1 MTYEIKDNPVHG
13 KLLAENGKL
22 IITSHADAVR
32 LSERFTHSRLV
43 KAYSGRYMV
52 QLPSA
57 VNSIE
62 ECDCQASGIMM
73 PGSPMP
79 QTYNQHPDHE
89 VQMARQELY
98 RAAKL
103 AFMTH
108 ELMKQVSERQ
118 GIEGWV
124 ASKITRAADYI
135 ETVFDYLDYEMRY
148 PSEMMEAPMNL
159 GQPAAPGQGP
169 ADQNQPTP
177 GQQPDASNKPGLTK
191 TPGMVKMA
199 KVDTNG
205 NVQGQPIMVPVSAV
219 KSKQQ
224 AGFHVIGESAS
235 AGASGAGGMATSM
248 GGGTGFASGG
258 IGTMQRR
265 KRKRTS
271 ETTEH
276 DTSHLGP
283 YDCGGADAWYGR
295 RFNPHKYVALPNGTR
310 QKVELTDPAEIAA
323 YKAGYENEGG
333 QGKDYGESVAISAH
347 AESVDEA
354 NYQGWVSNP
363 QANIASRFAHD
374 PDRAAVNYKPNKYD
388 PVTGLGG
395 YIAPRAGSNDKS
407 NIMVQLNANLDS
419 AYSKP
424 IRFNDG
430 SQVKISPNIARKA
443 LNKLNSM
450 RPVQRHAAVKS
461 IIASKDAFV
470 SFVKDSNEGM
480 AEGETGPKFT
490 GYWKGTN
497 KGKPGNKMVGSTS

>member
-22 IITSHADAVR
+22 VITSHADAVR
-32 LSERFTHSRLV
+32 LSERFTDSRLV
-43 KAYSGRYMV
+43 KAYGGRYMV

-62 ECDCQASGIMM
+62 ECDCQAGGIMM

-159 GQPAAPGQGP
+159 GQPAAPGTVAPTQQ
-169 ADQNQPTP
+169 AQATP
-177 GQQPDASNKPGLTK
+177 GQKPAAGAAKPGLTQ
-191 TPGMVKMA
+191 TPGMIKMA

-205 NVQGQPIMVPVSAV
+205 NIQGQPIIVPASAV

-248 GGGTGFASGG
+248 GNGTGFASGG
-258 IGTMQRR
+258 IGSTMRRR
-265 KRKRTS
+265 KTK
-271 ETTEH
+271 TTESGV
-276 DTSHLGP
+276 DRSDGSP
-283 YDCGGADAWYGR
+283 YDRGGADSYYGR
-295 RFNPHKYVALPNGTR
+295 RFDPHKYVSLPNGNR

-333 QGKDYGESVAISAH
+333 QGKDYGESVA
-347 AESVDEA
+347 E
-354 NYQGWVSNP
+354 N
-363 QANIASRFAHD
+363 
-374 PDRAAVNYKPNKYD
+374 
-388 PVTGLGG
+388 
-395 YIAPRAGSNDKS
+395 
-407 NIMVQLNANLDS
+407 
-419 AYSKP
+419 SK
-424 IRFNDG
+424 
-430 SQVKISPNIARKA
+430 
-443 LNKLNSM
+443 
-450 RPVQRHAAVKS
+450 
-461 IIASKDAFV
+461 
-470 SFVKDSNEGM
+470 
-480 AEGETGPKFT
+480 TGPKFT

-497 KGKPGNKMVGSTS
+497 KGKPGKKMVGDA